1 MTALTKIND
10 QPPERRSTSD
20 TSDFKHSTPTW
31 IRFGVPAAFAVMAGF
46 ANYAAIQTQM
56 EPVRAYTL
64 TRNLPV
70 GTRLE
75 ESHLKLVRLAGDF
88 DRSGVILEKELRIRE
103 DDNARPL
110 SLSVSLA
117 RRPRIL
123 RHNSRAGEIL
133 VRSSLG
139 GLESPR
145 PQERAVEVERSR
157 LQASDEFLSPGQ
169 FIYFL
174 VHDKIQEGDLH
185 ESQAIGP
192 FRVAWE
198 DPTAKDKD
206 DESSRG
212 KFVRI
217 IYRLHANGEPTS
229 MARLFLRAI
238 GNPTKYSLT
247 GSLHGSTTKQI
258 TVSDKYSRV
267 NGRTV
272 ANGSAETISLAS
284 TSYP

>member
-1 MTALTKIND
+1 MTALTKMSD
-10 QPPERRSTSD
+10 QSPERRSTSD

-31 IRFGVPAAFAVMAGF
+31 IRFGVPAACAVMAGF
-46 ANYAAIQTQM
+46 ANYAAIQNQI

-64 TRNLPV
+64 TRKLPM

-88 DRSGVILEKELRIRE
+88 DRSGVILENELRIRE
-103 DDNARPL
+103 DDHTRPL
-110 SLSVSLA
+110 SLAASLA
-117 RRPRIL
+117 HRPRIL
-123 RHNSRAGEIL
+123 QHNCEAGEIL

-139 GLESPR
+139 GLESLR
-145 PQERAVEVERSR
+145 PQEKERSVEVERSR

-174 VHDKIQEGDLH
+174 MHHKNQEGDLH

-192 FRVAWE
+192 FRVALE

-217 IYRLHANGEPTS
+217 IYKLNDNGEPTS

-238 GNPTKYSLT
+238 GNPTEYSLT
-247 GSLHGSTTKQI
+247 GSLHSSTT
-258 TVSDKYSRV
+258 
-267 NGRTV
+267 N
-272 ANGSAETISLAS
+272 
-284 TSYP
+284 